1 MYISSTVLQ
10 AKPGRGADVG
20 AAAVKLGSL
29 ASKAGHSGVATWRF
43 LTGSPYGSFLISGR
57 SDTLAGLVDSG
68 GKIASD
74 PEFAALSAQLGDAL
88 LVPAEPFINRVVTAS
103 PSYAPKPFMSL
114 TLAVATGGKMGAAM
128 ELIMEVMAFIEKVA
142 GVGMAVTTPLG
153 GALNQIGTILSTDD
167 AASYEAA
174 VAKLLGDPG
183 WMVLMDKVG
192 ELVEPGTSKRA
203 YLVQIA

>member
-1 MYISSTVLQ
+1 
-10 AKPGRGADVG
+10 
-20 AAAVKLGSL
+20 
-29 ASKAGHSGVATWRF
+29 
-43 LTGSPYGSFLISGR
+43 
-57 SDTLAGLVDSG
+57 
-68 GKIASD
+68 
-74 PEFAALSAQLGDAL
+74 
-88 LVPAEPFINRVVTAS
+88 
-103 PSYAPKPFMSL
+103 MSL